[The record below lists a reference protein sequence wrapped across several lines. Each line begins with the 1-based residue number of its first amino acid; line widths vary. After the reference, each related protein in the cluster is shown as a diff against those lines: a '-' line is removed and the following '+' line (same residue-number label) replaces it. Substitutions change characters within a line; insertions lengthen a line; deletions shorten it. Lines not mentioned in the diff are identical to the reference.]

1 MAVRTLALVE
11 FGGVDVP
18 GGLVSSLE
26 QRFGVMVKVS
36 KVPDPWS
43 RKRDWQSNA
52 EDILSEVMATR
63 AREGT
68 DIALGI
74 TDDDLFVPGMN
85 FVFGLASR
93 EAGAA
98 VVSVNR
104 LKDKDA
110 TAFAGRVIKEAV
122 HEVGHLYGLSHCSD
136 PGCVMHL
143 SNTLSDTDSKA
154 DTFCPRCSPLLV

>member
-1 MAVRTLALVE
+1 MRTLMLVE
-11 FGGVDVP
+11 FGDVEVP
-18 GGLVSSLE
+18 RMLAPSLE
-26 QRFGVMVKVS
+26 QRFRVTVKAS
-36 KVPDPWS
+36 KAPEPWS

-63 AREGT
+63 AREGM
-68 DIALGI
+68 DLALGM
-74 TDDDLFVPGMN
+74 TGDDLFVPGMN

-110 TAFAGRVIKEAV
+110 AVFASRVAKEAI
-122 HEVGHLYGLSHCSD
+122 HEVGHLHGLSHCDD
-136 PGCVMHL
+136 PGCVMHF
-143 SNTLSDTDSKA
+143 SNTLSDTDAKSL
-154 DTFCPRCSPLLV
+154 TFCPRCNLLLV

>member
-1 MAVRTLALVE
+1 MRTLALVE
-11 FGGVDVP
+11 FGGVDVQRILAP
-18 GGLVSSLE
+18 SLE
-26 QRFGVMVKVS
+26 QRFGLTVKVS
-36 KVPDPWS
+36 KAPDPWS

-63 AREGT
+63 ARAGT
-68 DIALGI
+68 DLALGI

-110 TAFAGRVIKEAV
+110 AVFAGRVTKEAV
-122 HEVGHLYGLSHCSD
+122 HEVGHLYGVSHCSD
-136 PGCVMHL
+136 PGCVMHF
-143 SNTLSDTDSKA
+143 SNTLSDTDAKA
-154 DTFCPRCSPLLV
+154 DTFCPRCNPLPV